1 MFKKLLNLTACVATV
16 FAQEES
22 AVAAEPETVA
32 AEPEI
37 TIKEGTPMALAT
49 ATADDIVNIGYT
61 GETYWE

>member
-22 AVAAEPETVA
+22 AVAAEPE
-32 AEPEI
+32 I
-37 TIKEGTPMALAT
+37 TLKEGTPMALAT